1 MKELNK
7 KNVLVLPKS
16 VSCPGSATEKTTDC
30 QLYVVKV
37 FFCHPYH
44 FILLLLE
51 LVNRLLISFSS
62 QYINLH

>member
-16 VSCPGSATEKTTDC
+16 VSCPGSATEKTTDS
-30 QLYVVKV
+30 QLYMVKA

-51 LVNRLLISFSS
+51 LVNRLLKSFSS